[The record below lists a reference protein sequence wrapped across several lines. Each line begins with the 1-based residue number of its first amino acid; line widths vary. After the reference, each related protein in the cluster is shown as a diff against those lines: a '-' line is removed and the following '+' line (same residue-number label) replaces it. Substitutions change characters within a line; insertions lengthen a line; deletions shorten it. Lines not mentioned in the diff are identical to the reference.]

1 MIEKSDLLNIDGGL
15 SDAVGFAADLVE
27 LPVAPFLR
35 ALAPGHVMLI
45 DDGDGLAF
53 ALIGSLP
60 ERRLPLPDHFDYAAL
75 PWPEAT
81 REVVCTEKD
90 AVKLDPARLGGTRV
104 WVLPLDLRLPD
115 SLVADLLTLLKRRP
129 S

>member
-1 MIEKSDLLNIDGGL
+1 MVPRTADRAWPLADWSRGAPTTSQPLAALRGRPLTALAGIGAPEQFFAMLEAAGL
-15 SDAVGFAADLVE
+15 S
-27 LPVAPFLR
+27 
-35 ALAPGHVMLI
+35 I
-45 DDGDGLAF
+45 
-53 ALIGSLP
+53 
-60 ERRLPLPDHFDYAAL
+60 RRLPLPDHFDYADL

-90 AVKLDPARLGGTRV
+90 AVKLDPDRLGGTRV